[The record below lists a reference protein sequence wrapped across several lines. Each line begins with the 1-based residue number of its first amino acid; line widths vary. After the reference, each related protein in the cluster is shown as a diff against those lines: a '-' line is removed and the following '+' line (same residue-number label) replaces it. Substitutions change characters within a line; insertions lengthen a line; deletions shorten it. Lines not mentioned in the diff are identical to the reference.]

1 MAYANRGATNY
12 LRDEIDPILMP
23 IIQGLLKERPHGA
36 ANIAA
41 VISRIAAEAAGPGQ
55 SNVQAGPVLAP
66 LERRQV
72 LMPATLGDENTLEYR
87 IHSHKRGDN
96 AAVVSL
102 WNDVP
107 LYEMLADKPTGNVNF
122 VCEIP
127 KTTRKKYE
135 IATDE
140 VGNPIKQDEKKGV
153 LREFKLGDLHFN
165 YGCLPRTWEDPAHIS
180 ADTGCQGDNDP
191 IDVCE
196 IGLRLVP
203 TGGVR
208 TVKVLGILAMIDEG
222 ETDWKVVAIDV
233 TDPWA
238 ASMNDIEDVDTIMP
252 GALSMIREWFRLY
265 KVPDG
270 KPENKFGL
278 DERFE
283 SREYAL
289 KVIEETHQAWK
300 QLQSLGGEKTKLNV
314 KSRPSM
320 SNVLVPIMAGGLGP
334 EEKVPVIIR
343 AAALNPIEGPAVNP
357 VTEGAIGTH
366 EYRVRAYKAGS
377 KDKELSLWHD
387 IPLYVKPCGAGR
399 TPTLNFICEI
409 PKWTRKKYEIST
421 KDQMNPIKQ
430 DEKKGVLREFKRG
443 DLAFNYGCFPR
454 TWEDPAFVHPDTGVG
469 GDGDPLDV
477 CEIGL
482 RQVSVAGIR
491 EVKVLGV
498 LAMIDDGET
507 DWKVVAIDVTD
518 KWAPLLN
525 GIDDV
530 EEYMPGTL
538 HAIREWFRLYKVP
551 DGKPEN
557 KFALD
562 ERFESRDY
570 ALKIVAETHDA
581 WVQLCEDTRNTKF
594 ATTRRL
600 SMA

>member
-1 MAYANRGATNY
+1 MS
-12 LRDEIDPILMP
+12 LMP
-23 IIQGLLKERPHGA
+23 TELGA
-36 ANIAA
+36 
-41 VISRIAAEAAGPGQ
+41 
-55 SNVQAGPVLAP
+55 
-66 LERRQV
+66 
-72 LMPATLGDENTLEYR
+72 ENTLDYR
-87 IHSHKRGDN
+87 IQAHKRGDDD
-96 AAVVSL
+96 AVVSL
-102 WNDVP
+102 WNDIP
-107 LYEMLADKPTGNVNF
+107 LYEMAADKPTGNVNF

-127 KTTRKKYE
+127 KTTRKKFE

-153 LREFKLGDLHFN
+153 LREFKLGDLQFN
-165 YGCLPRTWEDPAHIS
+165 YGCLPRTWEDPEHVS
-180 ADTGCQGDNDP
+180 ADTGCAGDNDP

-196 IGLRLVP
+196 IGLRQIP
-203 TGGVR
+203 TGGIR

-238 ASMNDIEDVDTIMP
+238 ASMHDIEDVDKVMP
-252 GALSMIREWFRLY
+252 GCLSMIREWFRLY

-270 KPENKFGL
+270 KPENTFGL

-283 SREYAL
+283 TRTYAMT
-289 KVIEETHQAWK
+289 VIEETHQAWK
-300 QLQSLGGEKTKLNV
+300 KLESGDEGSGKLKPKGRASMRLGDFSATIKAVGVGPDEK
-314 KSRPSM
+314 
-320 SNVLVPIMAGGLGP
+320 A
-334 EEKVPVIIR
+334 PVIEVG
-343 AAALNPIEGPAVNP
+343 APEASSKKPVFHP
-357 VTEGAIGTH
+357 VTQGTVGTH
-366 EYRVRAYKAGS
+366 EYRVKAYKDGS
-377 KDKELSLWHD
+377 DDKELSLWHD
-387 IPLYVKPCGAGR
+387 IPLYVKQDDI
-399 TPTLNFICEI
+399 PTLNFICEI

-421 KDQMNPIKQ
+421 KEDKNPIKQ

-469 GDGDPLDV
+469 GDGDPVDV

-482 RQVSVAGIR
+482 RQVPVAGIR

-525 GIDDV
+525 DIDDV
-530 EEYMPGTL
+530 EQYIPGTL

-557 KFALD
+557 KFGLD
-562 ERFESRDY
+562 ERFETRTY
-570 ALKIVAETHDA
+570 ALEVIAETHDA
-581 WVQLCEDTRNTKF
+581 WAQLCADSDKTKL
-594 ATTRRL
+594 AVTRRL
-600 SMA
+600 TMA